1 MRHIFDYILLSVL
14 LAAVMSCS
22 DNSAA
27 ADDITT
33 AEQAVEAKD
42 YDLAQSICETFV
54 TDSTSSLGVN
64 ELCRLSMVYMSLSD
78 VDDVDNNTA
87 SALQCM
93 HSAMKL
99 NADSAL
105 AFYNNTPVE
114 QARYVQI
121 LLQLEQMIDNPDT
134 VYGDSI
140 DYEEAGVIGTD
151 NIEIEP

>member
-1 MRHIFDYILLSVL
+1 
-14 LAAVMSCS
+14 MSCS

-42 YDLAQSICETFV
+42 YELAQSICETFV
-54 TDSTSSLGVN
+54 TDSTSRLDVN

-78 VDDVDNNTA
+78 VNDVDNNTA
-87 SALQCM
+87 AALQCM

-99 NADSAL
+99 NVDSAL
-105 AFYNNTPVE
+105 SFYNNTPVE

-140 DYEEAGVIGTD
+140 DYEEAGIIGTD
-151 NIEIEP
+151 DIVIEP